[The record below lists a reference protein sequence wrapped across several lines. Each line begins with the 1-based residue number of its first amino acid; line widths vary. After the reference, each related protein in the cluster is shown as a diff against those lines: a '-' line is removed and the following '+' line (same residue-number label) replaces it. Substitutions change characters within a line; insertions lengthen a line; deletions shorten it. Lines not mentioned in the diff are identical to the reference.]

1 MRISLNAGDE
11 ILTNSATL
19 SDSLSIA
26 QLTAGVDVP
35 DDVRNFSHIPGGE
48 VVFGPGSLARVGE
61 KARDIGGRALLVT
74 DPGLK
79 QAGHE
84 ERTVGYLREAGLEV
98 FVFDGTREN
107 PTNKDVRRCVEVAEG
122 HQIDLIVG
130 LGGGSSMDTA
140 KGANFVL
147 TNGGRMK
154 DYHGVGKADK
164 PMLPL
169 IAIPTTAGTGS
180 ECQSFALIADE
191 ETHMKMACGDK
202 KAAAA
207 VAILDPEL
215 TLTQPPK
222 VTTHT
227 GVDAITHAV
236 ETAVCNQ
243 RNEVSSAY
251 SKIGFALLNA
261 GLEQVMA
268 RPGDLE
274 ARARMQLGA
283 AYAGTAIENSMLGAA
298 HSCANP
304 LTAQFDVIHGQAV
317 GMMLPHV
324 IRKNREDAAAGA
336 VYDDLAPNLEE
347 RIQQLLERA
356 GMETRISAF
365 GASAASVP
373 QLAAEAAEQWTANFN
388 PVPLSVA
395 DFEALYTAA
404 L

>member
-1 MRISLNAGDE
+1 M
-11 ILTNSATL
+11 T
-19 SDSLSIA
+19 IA
-26 QLTAGVDVP
+26 ELTADIDVP
-35 DDVRNFSHIPGGE
+35 DEVRNFAHIPGGE
-48 VVFGPGSLARVGE
+48 VLFGPGTLSQVGE
-61 KARDIGGRALLVT
+61 KAKVIGKRALLVT

-79 QAGHE
+79 AAGHQD
-84 ERTVGYLREAGLEV
+84 RTVSYLRDAGLEV
-98 FVFDGTREN
+98 FVFDETREN

-122 HQIDLIVG
+122 HRIDIIVG

-140 KGANFVL
+140 KGANFIL
-147 TNGGRMK
+147 SNGGRMK
-154 DYHGVGKADK
+154 DYHGVGKAEK

-215 TLTQPPK
+215 TLTQPEK

-227 GVDAITHAV
+227 GIDAITHAV
-236 ETAVCNQ
+236 ETAVCNK
-243 RNEVSSAY
+243 RNEISSAY
-251 SKIGFALLNA
+251 SKIGFTLLNA
-261 GLEQVMA
+261 GFERVIA
-268 RPGDLE
+268 HPSDLE
-274 ARARMQLGA
+274 ARARMLLGS

-304 LTAQFDVIHGQAV
+304 LTANFGVIHGQAV

-324 IRKNREDAAAGA
+324 IRWNRRDSDAANI
-336 VYDDLAPNLEE
+336 YDGLSTNLDQ
-347 RIQQLLERA
+347 RIQQLLDGA
-356 GMETRISAF
+356 GMKSQISEF
-365 GASAASVP
+365 GASEDSISKLAS
-373 QLAAEAAEQWTANFN
+373 EAAEQWTANFN
-388 PVPLSVA
+388 PVSLTAA
-395 DFEALYTAA
+395 DFESIYRAA